1 MRQQEYAFQRSHIS
15 DKEIAGIQS
24 SFMTKVYGWMSG
36 GLLLTAFVAMF
47 VANNASNMP
56 LVTNNFWILIIAQF
70 GLVFF
75 LSARIH
81 KMSSATAT
89 ILFMVYSGLTGV
101 TLSTIFYVYPL
112 ANIGS
117 TFLITAGTFIGMS
130 IYGLTTKKDLTSMG
144 NLLIMALFGLIL
156 TSIVNIFI
164 GSSMLYWISS
174 AVGVLIFVGLI
185 AYDSQ
190 KLKEMSYAI
199 ADGESAQKMAILGAL
214 SLYLDF
220 INLFLYLLRFFGGSS
235 RD

>member
-1 MRQQEYAFQRSHIS
+1 MRGQNYAYERIHRS
-15 DKEIAGIQS
+15 DKDITDIQS
-24 SFMTKVYGWMSG
+24 SFMTKVYGWMSA
-36 GLLLTAFVAMF
+36 GLLITAFVAMF
-47 VANNASNMP
+47 VANSAENMP
-56 LVTNNFWILIIAQF
+56 FVTNNFWILAIAQI
-70 GLVFF
+70 GLVIF

-81 KMSSATAT
+81 KMSAATAT
-89 ILFMVYSGLTGV
+89 VLFILYSALTGV
-101 TLSTIFYVYPL
+101 TLSSIFYVYPL

-117 TFLITAGTFIGMS
+117 TFLVTAGTFIGMS

-144 NLLIMALFGLIL
+144 NLLIMALFGLII

-164 GSSMLYWISS
+164 ASSMIYWISS

-190 KLKEMSYAI
+190 KLKEMSYEI
-199 ADGESAQKMAILGAL
+199 ADGESANKMAILGAL

-220 INLFLYLLRFFGGSS
+220 INLFLFLLRFFGGN